1 MGHVCLLDYLLLLTR
16 FPTAVVGIQVTRPAN
31 HEGYAFSCRHDL
43 NLLRLFPLAFH
54 VQVAKRADVVDFDVL
69 RCAAHLAGVG

>member
-1 MGHVCLLDYLLLLTR
+1 MGRVCLIDYLFLLTR

-43 NLLRLFPLAFH
+43 NPLGLFPSAFH
-54 VQVAKRADVVDFDVL
+54 VQVAKGADMVDFYIH
-69 RCAAHLAGVG
+69 C